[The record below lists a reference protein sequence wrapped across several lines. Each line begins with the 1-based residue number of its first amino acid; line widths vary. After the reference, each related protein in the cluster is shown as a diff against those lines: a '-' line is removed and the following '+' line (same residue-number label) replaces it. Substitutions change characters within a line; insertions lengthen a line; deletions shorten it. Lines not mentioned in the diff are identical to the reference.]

1 MSSLSNQGLSWKQYL
16 PFNRSP
22 RPIPDPSKNERRLLE
37 RCSNKNLEQVSSG
50 ELGAYLLHL
59 RSLTKKLWLG
69 KWDSLIDQE
78 YILHEQPFE
87 KIVQLCYEVAD
98 VLREHGAISI
108 NKIVQKMQGKKII
121 RVDTDQSYDSYG
133 LIFSILGWLSLLYIP
148 AIQDQSGEMR
158 IITQSTQLT
167 IKDKIPTELVSR
179 PLDELLRKFGELLP
193 IRDIGRNEPVS
204 QINAQA
210 ATPTRLEVSHMNV
223 ATLKDMA
230 NMQIIWV
237 DSLSEHLEFDP
248 AQPSLSLFKCPSFC
262 RIQKQSDES
271 TLAIMLRDFYEDY
284 EKPSEDFTV
293 AKLLNEVILSY
304 VLLFRSDR
312 RSRKVY
318 ERSERARAALYRE
331 GSHFYTDPF
340 LDELCGN
347 RSSSWFAFGGPIRES
362 YDSSVDF
369 PVFKA
374 RLERIQQHVKDIQPN
389 RFMSLWRDQRDLRL
403 WYTIWAVII
412 LSIIGIVIAAISMFL
427 AAIQVN
433 LAKMAY
439 ELQLKGQS

>member
-1 MSSLSNQGLSWKQYL
+1 
-16 PFNRSP
+16 
-22 RPIPDPSKNERRLLE
+22 
-37 RCSNKNLEQVSSG
+37 
-50 ELGAYLLHL
+50 
-59 RSLTKKLWLG
+59 
-69 KWDSLIDQE
+69 
-78 YILHEQPFE
+78 
-87 KIVQLCYEVAD
+87 
-98 VLREHGAISI
+98 
-108 NKIVQKMQGKKII
+108 
-121 RVDTDQSYDSYG
+121 
-133 LIFSILGWLSLLYIP
+133 
-148 AIQDQSGEMR
+148 
-158 IITQSTQLT
+158 
-167 IKDKIPTELVSR
+167 
-179 PLDELLRKFGELLP
+179 
-193 IRDIGRNEPVS
+193 
-204 QINAQA
+204 
-210 ATPTRLEVSHMNV
+210 
-223 ATLKDMA
+223 MA

-433 LAKMAY
+433 FAKMAY